1 MRRSGA
7 ARFACNSAMAA
18 MENDSRGVR
27 RTGIGMMVLF
37 WILLLLLA
45 GWWFRG
51 VEQQRSQPNAELAGA
66 VSVGQAPV
74 TLERNAY
81 GHFVAP
87 GEIDG
92 QNVTFLIDTGATYV
106 SLSRSLA
113 ESLGLEPG
121 REVTFT
127 TANGRVDG
135 HLTTLDS
142 VRLGGLQARR
152 VPGSI
157 HAGIEDDVVLLGMSF
172 LGRFDI
178 QIRGDRMILGP
189 PDG

>member
-1 MRRSGA
+1 MSD
-7 ARFACNSAMAA
+7 
-18 MENDSRGVR
+18 DSRAVR

-51 VEQQRSQPNAELAGA
+51 VEQQRRHPNAELASIVA
-66 VSVGQAPV
+66 AEQTPV
-74 TLERNAY
+74 TLVRNVD

-92 QNVTFLIDTGATYV
+92 HGVRFLIDTGATYV

-113 ESLGLEPG
+113 DALGLSRG
-121 REVTFT
+121 QEVTFA
-127 TANGRVDG
+127 TANGRVKG
-135 HLTTLDS
+135 RLTTLDS
-142 VRLGGLQARR
+142 VRLGGLMARQ

-157 HAGIEDDVVLLGMSF
+157 HAGIDDDVVLLGMSF

-178 QIRGDRMILGP
+178 QIRGDQMILGL
-189 PDG
+189 PDR